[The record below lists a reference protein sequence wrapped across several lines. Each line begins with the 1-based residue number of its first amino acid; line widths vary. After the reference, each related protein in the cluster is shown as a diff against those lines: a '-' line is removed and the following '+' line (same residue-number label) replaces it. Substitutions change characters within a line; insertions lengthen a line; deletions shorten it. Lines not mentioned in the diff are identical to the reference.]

1 MSISE
6 TPNSIEGIAIIGMAG
21 SFPGAKSIEK
31 FWQNIR
37 DSVESIAVFSDEK
50 LLSEGI
56 NPTVINDPK
65 YVKSRAILEDID
77 LFDASFFGVNPK
89 EAEITDPQHRL
100 FLEYA
105 WEALENAGYD
115 SQRCESRIGVYAG
128 SSSNNYLSLDLNSDQ
143 VGLASIFQKG
153 IGNDRDFL
161 ATRVSYK
168 LNLTGPSLT
177 VQTACS
183 TSLVAIS
190 LACQSLLNYQCD
202 MALAGGVSIHIPQK
216 TGYLYEEGGILS
228 PDGHCRAFDAKAKGT
243 IIGNGLGI
251 VVLKR
256 LSEAIAD
263 GDNIYG
269 VIKGSAINN
278 DGSGKV
284 GYTAPSVN
292 GQADVIAEALALA
305 GLEPETISYVEAHG
319 TGTVLGDPIEISAL
333 TNVFRESTDKKGFC
347 AIGSVKTN
355 IGHLDAAAGIA
366 GLIKTVLALK
376 HKQIP
381 PSLNFEQPN
390 PQIDFANSPF
400 YVNTT
405 LTEWKTGLTPRRAG
419 VSSLGIGGTN
429 AHVILEEAPALGASS
444 PSRPWQLLVL
454 SAQTDS
460 ALQTATENLVQYLKQ
475 HSDITLA
482 DVAHTLQVG
491 RREFNHRRVLVCQD
505 IEDAVSALQV
515 RDPQR
520 VFTRLVESGNRPIAF
535 MFPGQGAQYVD
546 MGKELYQ
553 TEIIFREQVDLCC
566 QLLQPHIGLDLRSLI
581 YPGESESEA
590 AAKKL
595 QQTDITQPAL
605 FVIEYALAQ
614 LWMSWGIS
622 PGAMIGHS
630 IGEYVAACLAGVM
643 SLEDALALVAVRGRL
658 MQQLPAGAMLS
669 VPLSEEE
676 VVALLDEKLSL
687 AACNASAL
695 CVVSGTYDAIDAF
708 HNKLQDIECRC
719 LHTSH
724 AFHSEMMQPILEPFQ
739 KEISKLKLHPP
750 KIPFISNV
758 TGTWITAE
766 QATDPNYW
774 ATHLRS
780 CVRFSKGI
788 SALLQEPNRIL
799 LEVGPGRTLCTFA
812 QKHSDAV
819 GLCSLRH
826 PQEKHS
832 DIAFLMNTFGKL
844 WLSGVQIEW
853 SGFYA
858 HERRHRLSLPTY
870 PFERQRYWIEAQK
883 ETATVKTSV
892 EALSITSLPS
902 KKQDIAN
909 WFYVPSW
916 KRSVLP
922 EKHKSEKS
930 VLSCILVFIDEC
942 GLGEELIKRLELQ
955 GQDAIAVSVG
965 SELTKLSDSKY
976 TLNPQQR
983 DDYDALLKELLAE
996 DKFPNTIVHLWNV
1009 TPVDNTELNLAAVDK
1024 AEDLG
1029 FSSLLF
1035 LAQAL
1040 GKQNLTKQMHIAVIS
1055 NNMQEVT
1062 GEEVLCP
1069 EKATVIGPVKVIPQ
1083 EYPDISCRSIDVVI
1097 PSEVRSWETE
1107 KLIDHLIKELE
1118 APSSDSAIAYRG
1130 NHRWVQQ
1137 FEPVCLNQTTEKT
1150 LRLRKE
1156 GVYLITGGLGGIGLT
1171 LAEHLAKTI
1180 QAKLLLVGRSE
1191 FPQPDKWS
1199 EWLTDHDEQD
1209 STSRKI
1215 LKVQELEQLGAKVLV
1230 VSADVTNLE
1239 QMHWAIQKAQ
1249 SHFGNFNGV
1258 IHAAG
1263 VPAGGVIQLKTPQM
1277 TASILAPK
1285 VKGTLVLNSI
1295 LQGVQLDFFVLC
1307 SSMTAIQAE
1316 FGQVDY
1322 VSANAFLD
1330 AFAHYKTNRDGIFTV
1345 AINWSAW
1352 QEVGMAAK
1360 AIKQSAQTQ
1369 DIPKPQFQAV
1379 KHPLFEQCIVEGRE
1393 QEIYISKFS
1402 VIKHWVLN
1410 EHKVMGKATLP
1421 GTAYLEMARAAFE
1434 NHAENRTIE
1443 IREVYFLTPL
1453 AVEAD
1458 EEKEVRTLLKKQG
1471 DKFEFSIISQSNSGE
1486 DNWQEHA
1493 RGEIACIEE
1502 SLEKYEIEEIAA
1514 RCNEE
1519 IILRENEGKPQ
1530 VKYIEFGSRWNNFK
1544 QIQFGTNQGFAILEL
1559 STEFA
1564 ADLNSY
1570 KLHPALLDNATGFLS
1585 LKDEDNYL
1593 PFSYKRLKF
1602 RESLPEKVYS
1612 YIRYSKNNQN
1622 HHNSLKFDITI
1633 MDDQGR
1639 GLVEIEEYTLRKVE
1653 DHTTSPAQQ
1662 KSAVSLSQNFC
1673 LQISS
1678 PGTLETLKFKSVPR
1692 QQPGRG
1698 EVEIEVSATGLNFKD
1713 VLLALGMLPVPS
1725 DDLKFGL
1732 ESAGKIVAL
1741 GEGVEGFEIGDEV
1754 IALGERCFSRFLTTS
1769 ALSVALKPK
1778 HLSLEQAATIPVA
1791 FTTAY
1796 YSLIKLGRLSQG
1808 DRVLIHAAAGGV
1820 GLAAVQIAQWVGAEI
1835 FATAGN
1841 PEKRA
1846 FLHSMGVEHVFDSR
1860 SVAFA
1865 DQVMQC
1871 TNGKGVDVV
1880 LNSLAGEFLTKSL
1893 DVLAPYGRFL
1903 EIGKRDIL
1911 NNSQLGLGVFA
1922 KCLSFF
1928 AINIDPQVPNYSDL
1942 WHEVVQHFHNGN
1954 FSPLP
1959 HRVFAIDSLTH
1970 AFEYMAKAK
1979 HIGKIVV
1986 SLENQD
1992 FLSTQVVASNGVSS
2006 QQKAIATSS
2015 DSWGS
2020 ASDGLNKKTTT
2031 PVNAYQRQLLQQGLS
2046 PKEGVEA
2053 FSRIIGNTLSQV
2065 LVSTYDFRVQVK
2077 PDLLDSS
2084 PNFPE
2089 ATKKDNFSKPT
2100 HPRPQLS
2107 SAYVPPRNE
2116 IEQKISLIWQ
2126 ELLGR
2131 EEVGVNDNFFELGG
2145 DSLLLVQVRSKLQA
2159 ALNCDISTGDLFEY
2173 PTINTLATY
2182 FSRENKEQPAFEQA
2196 QERANRQEAAM
2207 EEEMQLMKQRRRGV

>member
-1 MSISE
+1 MIS
-6 TPNSIEGIAIIGMAG
+6 TIHNNAVEGIAIVGMAG
-21 SFPGAKSIEK
+21 RFPGAKNIEE
-31 FWQNIR
+31 FWQNLQ
-37 DSVESIAVFSDEK
+37 SGVESISLFTDEEVISDGID
-50 LLSEGI
+50 LNILSDR
-56 NPTVINDPK
+56 N
-65 YVKSRAILEDID
+65 YVKASAILKDID
-77 LFDASFFGVNPK
+77 LFDALFFSFNPK
-89 EAEITDPQHRL
+89 EAEITDPQHRI
-100 FLEYA
+100 FLECA
-105 WEALENAGYD
+105 CVALENAGYD
-115 SQRCESRIGVYAG
+115 SNKSDSRIGVYAG
-128 SSSNNYLSLDLNSDQ
+128 ASLNNYYSLDLNRDRLGSAQ
-143 VGLASIFQKG
+143 CYQTV
-153 IGNDRDFL
+153 IGNDKDFL
-161 ATRVSYK
+161 TTRVSYK
-168 LNLTGPSLT
+168 LNLTGPSIT

-183 TSLVAIS
+183 TSLVATT

-202 MALAGGVSIHIPQK
+202 MALAGGVSIHVPQK
-216 TGYLYEEGGILS
+216 TGYLYEPGGTLS
-228 PDGHCRAFDAKAKGT
+228 PDGHCRAFDAKAQGT
-243 IIGNGLGI
+243 TIGNGVGI

-256 LSEAIAD
+256 LSDALAD
-263 GDNIYG
+263 GDCIHA
-269 VIKGSAINN
+269 VIRGSAINN

-292 GQADVIAEALALA
+292 GQAEVIAEAMMLA
-305 GLEPETISYVEAHG
+305 GVEPETINYIEAHG
-319 TGTVLGDPIEISAL
+319 TGTILGDPIEIAAL
-333 TNVFRESTDKKGFC
+333 SQIFRSSNNKKGFC

-355 IGHLDAAAGIA
+355 IGHLDAASGIA

-376 HKQIP
+376 YQQIP

-400 YVNTT
+400 YVNTK
-405 LTEWKTGLTPRRAG
+405 LAEWKAGSNPRRAG

-429 AHVILEEAPALGASS
+429 AHVILEEAPMLEPSS
-444 PSRPWQLLVL
+444 PSRPWQLLLL
-454 SAQTDS
+454 SAKTES
-460 ALQTATENLVQYLKQ
+460 ALETATENLVQYLQ
-475 HSDITLA
+475 LHT
-482 DVAHTLQVG
+482 DVNLGNIAYTLQVG
-491 RREFNHRRVLVCQD
+491 RAGFNHRRVLVCQD
-505 IEDAVSALQV
+505 IEDAASALQLQ
-515 RDPQR
+515 DPQR
-520 VFTRLVESGNRPIAF
+520 VFTRLVESGDRPIAF

-553 TEIIFREQVDLCC
+553 TEPIFQQQVDLCC
-566 QLLQPHIGLDLRSLI
+566 QLLQPHLGLDLRSII
-581 YPGESESEA
+581 YPGESELEA
-590 AAKKL
+590 AAQKL
-595 QQTDITQPAL
+595 QQTNITQPVL

-630 IGEYVAACLAGVM
+630 IGEYVAACLAGVV
-643 SLEDALALVAVRGRL
+643 SVEDALALVAARGRL
-658 MQQLPAGAMLS
+658 MQQLPSGAMLS
-669 VPLSEEE
+669 VPLPESE
-676 VVALLDEKLSL
+676 VKALLDEKLSL
-687 AACNASAL
+687 AACNAPSL
-695 CVVSGTYDAIDAF
+695 CVVSGTHDAIDVF
-708 HNKLQDIECRC
+708 QNKLQGIECRR

-724 AFHSEMMQPILEPFQ
+724 AFHSEMMEPILEPFQ
-739 KEISKLKLHPP
+739 KQIDKVKLHPP

-774 ATHLRS
+774 VRHLRQT
-780 CVRFSKGI
+780 VQFAAGI

-812 QKHSDAV
+812 QKHLDAV

-826 PQEKHS
+826 PKEKHS
-832 DIAFLMNTFGKL
+832 DIKFLLNTLGKL

-858 HERRHRLSLPTY
+858 HERRHRLPLPTY

-883 ETATVKTSV
+883 EIATVKTSV

-930 VLSCILVFIDEC
+930 VLSCILVFIDEY
-942 GLGEELIKRLELQ
+942 GLGEELIKRLELE

-976 TLNPQQR
+976 TLNPQQQ
-983 DDYDALLKELLAE
+983 DGYDALLKELLAQ

-1009 TPVDNTELNLAAVDK
+1009 TPVDKTELDLAAVDK

-1029 FSSLLF
+1029 FYSLLF

-1040 GKQNLTKQMHIAVIS
+1040 GKQNLTKQLHIAVIS

-1083 EYPDISCRSIDVVI
+1083 EYPDISCRNIDVVI
-1097 PSEVRSWETE
+1097 PLEVRSWQTE
-1107 KLIDHLIKELE
+1107 KLIDQLLNELD
-1118 APSSDSAIAYRG
+1118 APSSDLAIAYRG
-1130 NHRWVQQ
+1130 NHRWVQH
-1137 FEPVCLNQTTEKT
+1137 FESVCLNQATEKT

-1199 EWLTDHDEQD
+1199 EWLTEHDEQD

-1239 QMHWAIQKAQ
+1239 QMHWAIQKTQ
-1249 SHFGNFNGV
+1249 EHFGNFNGV

-1263 VPAGGVIQLKTPQM
+1263 VPGGGVIQRKTPQM

-1379 KHPLFEQCIVEGRE
+1379 NHPLFEQCIVEGRE

-1421 GTAYLEMARAAFE
+1421 GTAYLEMARAAFK
-1434 NHAENRTIE
+1434 NHAENKTIE

-1453 AVEAD
+1453 VVEAD

-1486 DNWQEHA
+1486 DKWQEHA
-1493 RGEIACIEE
+1493 RGELACIEVE

-1514 RCNEE
+1514 RCNQE
-1519 IILRENEGKPQ
+1519 IILRKDEGKPQ
-1530 VKYIEFGSRWNNFK
+1530 VKYIEFGSRWDNFK

-1570 KLHPALLDNATGFLS
+1570 KLHPALLDNANGFLS
-1585 LKDEDNYL
+1585 LKDEGNYL

-1612 YIRYSKNNQN
+1612 YIRYSKKNKNRN
-1622 HHNSLKFDITI
+1622 NSLKFDITI

-1653 DHTTSPAQQ
+1653 SQIASPAQQ
-1662 KSAVSLSQNFC
+1662 KSSASLSQNFC
-1673 LQISS
+1673 LKISS
-1678 PGTLETLKFKSVPR
+1678 PGILETLIFQSVPR

-1698 EVEIEVSATGLNFKD
+1698 EVEIEVGATGLNFKD
-1713 VLLALGMLPVPS
+1713 VLLALGMLPVLS
-1725 DDLKFGL
+1725 DVDLKFGL
-1732 ESAGKIVAL
+1732 ECAGKIVAL
-1741 GEGVEGFEIGDEV
+1741 GEGVERFEIGDEV
-1754 IALGERCFSRFLTTS
+1754 IALGDRCFSRFLTTS

-1808 DRVLIHAAAGGV
+1808 DRVLIHAATGGV
-1820 GLAAVQIAQWVGAEI
+1820 GLAAVQIAQWVGAKI

-1841 PEKRA
+1841 AEKRA

-1865 DQVMQC
+1865 DEVMQC

-1928 AINIDPQVPNYSDL
+1928 AINLDSQVPNYSDL
-1942 WHEVVQHFHNGN
+1942 WHEVVQHFYNGN

-1959 HRVFAIDSLTH
+1959 HRVFPIDSMTH

-1992 FLSTQVVASNGVSS
+1992 FLNTQVVASNGVSS
-2006 QQKAIATSS
+2006 QRTAIATFS
-2015 DSWGS
+2015 DLWHS
-2020 ASDGLNKKTTT
+2020 ASDGLKKKTTT
-2031 PVNAYQRQLLQQGLS
+2031 PVNTYQRQLLQRGLS

-2053 FSRIIGNTLSQV
+2053 FSRIIGNTLCQV

-2084 PNFPE
+2084 PNLQE
-2089 ATKKDNFSKPT
+2089 ATKKDNSSKPT
-2100 HPRPQLS
+2100 HPRPELS
-2107 SAYVPPRNE
+2107 SAYVAPTNDIERKLANLFQE
-2116 IEQKISLIWQ
+2116 FLGIEQ
-2126 ELLGR
+2126 
-2131 EEVGVNDNFFELGG
+2131 VGVHDSFFALGG
-2145 DSLLLVQVRSKLQA
+2145 DSLIGTVL
-2159 ALNCDISTGDLFEY
+2159 ISQLRKNFQIEVPVDSLFEA
-2173 PTINTLATY
+2173 PTVGKLALVIEEILIEELEHL
-2182 FSRENKEQPAFEQA
+2182 SEDE
-2196 QERANRQEAAM
+2196 AN
-2207 EEEMQLMKQRRRGV
+2207 